1 MEIKH
6 LALGMVNA
14 YLIKTGDDVFLIDSG
29 LSMNR
34 SKLKKLLSAEG
45 IKPGNIK
52 FIIITHGDIDHIGNC
67 AYFQK
72 SGVKIAIHQDDIEMC
87 RTGKSDS
94 DRKRKGNLFTRLLHK
109 LLFTVVYPP
118 VLRRYPCETFEPD
131 ILLSDGQNLKN
142 YGLDASIFHIP
153 GHTKGSIGILTADH
167 DFFSGDTIINRKKPE
182 TAYII
187 DDEMTLK
194 SSIEKIR
201 NLKIRNVYPGHGMPF
216 AMSALEF

>member
-1 MEIKH
+1 MKINH
-6 LALGMVNA
+6 LALGMVNS
-14 YLIKTGDDVFLIDSG
+14 YLIKTRDNAFLIDSG

-34 SKLKKLLSAEG
+34 SKLEKLLLAEG
-45 IKPGNIK
+45 LKPCDIKL
-52 FIIITHGDIDHIGNC
+52 IILTHGDIDHIGNC

-94 DRKRKGNLFTRLLHK
+94 GRKRKGTLFTRIFHK
-109 LLFTVVYPP
+109 FLFTVVYPP
-118 VLRRYPCETFEPD
+118 VLKHYPCETFEPD

-142 YGLDASIFHIP
+142 YGLDVTIFHIP
-153 GHTKGSIGILTADH
+153 GHTKGSIGILTAEH

-187 DDEMTLK
+187 DNEMTLQ

-201 NLKIRNVYPGHGMPF
+201 KLKIRNVYPGHGMPF
-216 AMSALEF
+216 AMSELEF